1 MPYYPIGDLASTAP
15 KDSGGGYE
23 TDLLTLGGE
32 DGFILPV
39 FTSMNRFWAF
49 VDVYLA
55 GDDSIQPS
63 TFPMDPFRL
72 AEVMESLAEKG
83 ELSFLIFNTTALSP
97 GVWSIESDPI
107 PVAHYCRFMSEIRPG
122 IRQAVRE
129 SEARFGPAAP
139 GFAADQEAMEWLRP
153 RIEALAESAGARV
166 DEWWE
171 SHGARE

>member
-32 DGFILPV
+32 DGSILPV

-55 GDDSIQPS
+55 GDDSVQPS

-72 AEVMESLAEKG
+72 AEVMESLAEKD
-83 ELSFLIFNTTALSP
+83 ELSFLIFNPTALSP
-97 GVWSIESDPI
+97 GCGALTETPS
-107 PVAHYCRFMSEIRPG
+107 RLRTT
-122 IRQAVRE
+122 
-129 SEARFGPAAP
+129 AA
-139 GFAADQEAMEWLRP
+139 
-153 RIEALAESAGARV
+153 S
-166 DEWWE
+166 
-171 SHGARE
+171 